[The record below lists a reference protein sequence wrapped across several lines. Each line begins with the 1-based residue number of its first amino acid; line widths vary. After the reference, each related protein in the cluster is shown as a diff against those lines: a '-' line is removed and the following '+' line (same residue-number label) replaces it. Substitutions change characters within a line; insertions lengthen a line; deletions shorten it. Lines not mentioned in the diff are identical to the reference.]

1 VPCIRDGGRGSL
13 TAQVDYTHEAL
24 GGCFGEGCLV
34 SFGTDLV
41 GDDYHGSFS
50 SIKPDNDPKDCN
62 GHGTHVSGIIAA
74 QKNSLNFMGAAPNVT
89 LGMYKVFG
97 CTGGAANDIIISALN
112 MAFED
117 GANIITAS
125 LGESG
130 GWSESPWGVVAS
142 RIVDQGVPCTIS
154 AGNDGQYGMFYP
166 GSAGDANGV
175 MGIASFENII
185 DPVLGYISSFSIDGG
200 EDQYIGYLASSDCP
214 NWPGTPLPVYA
225 TSLDPTVEDDA
236 CKPLPDDTPDLSGH
250 AVLVRRG
257 TCYFEE
263 KAANILAKNGTY
275 LLIYNNEPGFF
286 APNMD
291 SASDKL
297 NAGGM
302 LLREQGEM
310 FVAALKA
317 GHNVTVTLI
326 SPTYSP
332 GLFVTG
338 SVNHRIGGAVN
349 DFSSWAPTWEMHF
362 KPQVGAPGGNILSTW
377 TDNDYANAN
386 GTSMS
391 TPMVASILALIAQVR
406 GTFDPTTLRNLV
418 SAYAKPQI
426 WNDGER
432 FYQGLAPAPQQGAG
446 FIQAHDAAYATTLL
460 DPSSLSFNETAH
472 FVKELS
478 IKVTNSGEKEIS
490 YNISQVPALT
500 MYTLDADGVYPMKF
514 PNEIVEGHA
523 TLTFSEQ
530 QVTLMP
536 GASMVISV
544 SAQPPEGLDEGRL
557 PVWSGYV
564 IINGTDGSALSM
576 PYQGLSGSMHTKAV
590 LTWGHVGVAS
600 YKDKWFLD
608 DGAEFI
614 LPGPGTVSDDILGI
628 YANLVLG
635 SPKVRCD
642 IVPMTTCPPKSIT
655 VDDPLGDNFKTVGQ
669 PAGWP
674 LKYVPRGGNLS
685 PWDGQ
690 LDSGSYIPPG
700 KYKFVIRALRLF
712 GDETKLE
719 EWDKDTSTSFH
730 IKYQT

>member
-1 VPCIRDGGRGSL
+1 
-13 TAQVDYTHEAL
+13 
-24 GGCFGEGCLV
+24 
-34 SFGTDLV
+34 
-41 GDDYHGSFS
+41 
-50 SIKPDNDPKDCN
+50 
-62 GHGTHVSGIIAA
+62 
-74 QKNSLNFMGAAPNVT
+74 
-89 LGMYKVFG
+89 
-97 CTGGAANDIIISALN
+97 
-112 MAFED
+112 
-117 GANIITAS
+117 
-125 LGESG
+125 
-130 GWSESPWGVVAS
+130 
-142 RIVDQGVPCTIS
+142 
-154 AGNDGQYGMFYP
+154 MFYP

-338 SVNHRIGGAVN
+338 SV
-349 DFSSWAPTWEMHF
+349 
-362 KPQVGAPGGNILSTW
+362 GAPGGNILSTW

-432 FYQGLAPAPQQGAG
+432 ARTGSPAGAG

-655 VDDPLGDNFKTVGQ
+655 VDDPLGDNFQTVGQ

-674 LKYVPRGGNLS
+674 SSTSRGGNLS